1 MRQLRLLTLC
11 MLIPAY
17 MSGCATTES
26 TTIGGHTF
34 NSIPCALIGAAVGA
48 SAGGAAGGAGGA
60 LGGALGGVVISQ
72 LFCGGEP
79 EVADSDGDGVA
90 DDLDQCPGT
99 PAGVPV
105 DETGCAMDTDRDGI
119 PDYLDQCHQLP
130 GDEEHDG
137 CPPDSDG
144 DGFRNDI
151 DSCPLEPAPDSAD
164 GCPEPASMFI
174 ESIHF
179 DFDSAVIKPVSKA
192 VLDARAVPIMRNNP
206 GLKVRVEGHTDSV
219 GPERYNQ
226 LLSLR
231 RAQAVRD
238 YLVSQGIDETRLS
251 IAGYGESDPIDG
263 NETRAGRANNR
274 RVEFVIR

>member
-11 MLIPAY
+11 FLVSAFL
-17 MSGCATTES
+17 SGCATTDS

-34 NSIPCALIGAAVGA
+34 NSIPCALIGAA
-48 SAGGAAGGAGGA
+48 GGAAANIGGAGMGA
-60 LGGALGGVVISQ
+60 LGGAVFSQ
-72 LFCGGEP
+72 YFCGGES
-79 EVADSDGDGVA
+79 EVGDADGDGVP

-99 PAGVPV
+99 PEGVPV
-105 DETGCAMDTDRDGI
+105 DESGCAVDTDHDGI
-119 PDYLDQCHQLP
+119 ADYLDRCYQLP
-130 GDEEHDG
+130 GVKPDG

-144 DGFRNDI
+144 DGFRDDI
-151 DSCPLEPAPDSAD
+151 DSCPLEPAPNSVD
-164 GCPEPASMFI
+164 GCPEQGVTLFI

-179 DFDSAVIKPVSKA
+179 DFDSAVIKAVSKA

-206 GLKVRVEGHTDSV
+206 SSKVRVEGHTDSV

-231 RAQAVRD
+231 SAEAVRD
-238 YLVSQGIDETRLS
+238 YLVSQGIDAIRLS
-251 IAGYGESDPIDG
+251 IAGYGESSPIDG
-263 NETRAGRANNR
+263 NDSRAGRANNR